1 MLILKLSQF
10 FIFILGKKKKFRR
23 KLWLAVYL
31 GRYSLIFV
39 FALLASADKYPQEK
53 AEC

>member
-10 FIFILGKKKKFRR
+10 FILGKKKKKSPENSGLLFT
-23 KLWLAVYL
+23 LEGTLPF
-31 GRYSLIFV
+31 FV